1 MFNLEIK
8 LNNRPTGEW
17 IDYMLFNWF
26 GGINEILYICAK
38 TTIFIRIL

>member
-17 IDYMLFNWF
+17 IDFILFNWF
-26 GGINEILYICAK
+26 CGIEEISLHLYNNL
-38 TTIFIRIL
+38 FF

>member
-26 GGINEILYICAK
+26 GGINEILYICAR